1 MSKQLEF
8 GFSHNHNEAE
18 APYSLLEEEQPQYRL
33 EHMGEGALS
42 LRELLAVVIGSGHS
56 DDSILELTRL
66 LGEMGGLPGLANSSI
81 SELTTYKGIGTA
93 KAARIKAALEL
104 GRRLVTT
111 PLEKRGRIQSPADA
125 ANLLLPDMMHLE
137 QEHLVVVLLNTR
149 SEILDTKMVYKGSLN
164 TAVVRIGEVFKDA
177 IRQNAAALIVA
188 HNHPSG
194 DPAPSPEDARVTREI
209 VNAGKLLSIDVLDH
223 IVIGHNRYTS
233 LKERRL
239 GFD

>member
-1 MSKQLEF
+1 MAKQLEF
-8 GFSHNHNEAE
+8 GFRHDVDPTAAS
-18 APYSLLEEEQPQYRL
+18 YCLLEEEQPQYRL
-33 EHMGEGALS
+33 EHLGERALS
-42 LRELLAVVIGSGHS
+42 LWELLAVVIGSGHS

-66 LGEMGGLPGLANSSI
+66 LGELGGLPGIASASI
-81 SELTTYKGIGTA
+81 SELTNYEGIGTA
-93 KAARIKAALEL
+93 KAARIKAALEM
-104 GRRLVTT
+104 GRRFVTT
-111 PLEKRGRIQSPADA
+111 PLEKRAKITSPADA
-125 ANLLLPDMMHLE
+125 ANLLLPDMMFLE

-149 SEILDTKMVYKGSLN
+149 SEILATKTVYKGSLN

-194 DPAPSPEDARVTREI
+194 DPAPSPEDVRVTKEI

-223 IVIGHNRYTS
+223 LVIGHNRYTS
-233 LKERRL
+233 LKERNL